1 MAMSPLAR
9 LHRLCLP
16 QEIYEQAALVLHQIH
31 AAWAPFLANHGCAHG
46 EGLVMGLVAVKARSP
61 EEGRALLELFKTA
74 ERVKLDELAENAARS
89 LHAPVLM
96 DEKAAFSA
104 FHFKMT
110 KKEVEAQPKSGSYND
125 GWTTGAHAAWF
136 ARADLARMHAAK
148 ILNQGSHDGH

>member
-9 LHRLCLP
+9 LNTLGLP

-31 AAWAPFLANHGCAHG
+31 AAFAPFLANQGCSQGA
-46 EGLVMGLVAVKARSP
+46 GLVMGLVAVKARSK
-61 EEGRALLELFKTA
+61 EQGEALLDIFKAA
-74 ERVKLDELAENAARS
+74 ERVKLDELAENAARN

-104 FHFKMT
+104 FHFRMT

-125 GWTTGAHAAWF
+125 GWTTGAHEAWL
-136 ARADLARMHAAK
+136 ARSDLARAAAAV
-148 ILNQGSHDGH
+148 GER